1 MYQAF
6 STTLTA
12 IALFIAMLV
21 LIEVGDRAYRRRL
34 IVT

>member
-21 LIEVGDRAYRRRL
+21 LIEVGGPYRRRL